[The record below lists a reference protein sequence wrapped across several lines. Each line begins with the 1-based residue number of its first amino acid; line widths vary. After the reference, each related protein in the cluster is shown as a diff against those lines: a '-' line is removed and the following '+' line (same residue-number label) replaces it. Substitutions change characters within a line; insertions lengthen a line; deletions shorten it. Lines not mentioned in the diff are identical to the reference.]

1 MKQTVAVT
9 NQSWVVVVCNMYQA
23 SIWLFTAC
31 TDTGYFN
38 SVQML
43 VKYDTLILFWFA
55 DCLYLTAVSRDKVY
69 HKVFNWQILNWY
81 QNSSKSLHL

>member
-1 MKQTVAVT
+1 MKQTAAVT
-9 NQSWVVVVCNMYQA
+9 NQSWDVVVCNMYQA

-38 SVQML
+38 SAQML

-81 QNSSKSLHL
+81 